1 VADKDLGRALE
12 LLRIARG
19 WTQDELSRAAE
30 MRGSSI
36 SRYESGK
43 ELPDADA
50 VRRLVAGMG
59 FAPDAVER
67 TRRFLAGLR
76 GDKEAGQEGGEP
88 GPEAPAARQGEVER
102 LEAEIDG
109 VVSHLGRVLRELARR
124 SV

>member
-1 VADKDLGRALE
+1 
-12 LLRIARG
+12 
-19 WTQDELSRAAE
+19 

-50 VRRLVAGMG
+50 VRRLVAAMG
-59 FAPDAVER
+59 FAPNAVER

-76 GDKEAGQEGGEP
+76 GEKEASEKAGASGA
-88 GPEAPAARQGEVER
+88 EAPAARQGEVER

-109 VVSHLGRVLRELARR
+109 VVSHLARVLRELARR

>member
-1 VADKDLGRALE
+1 MEDKDLGRALE
-12 LLRIARG
+12 VLRIARG

-50 VRRLVAGMG
+50 VRRLVAALG

-76 GDKEAGQEGGEP
+76 GEKEASEKGGASEA
-88 GPEAPAARQGEVER
+88 EAPSAQPGEAER

-109 VVSHLGRVLRELARR
+109 VVSDLGRVLRELARR
-124 SV
+124 PV